1 MVECWN
7 FTGKCLTRLA
17 WDMAKRVANNSSKVW
32 VGQKS
37 ASIRAGTPGQR
48 MPIRWA
54 SGWNCSVSRDM
65 TERWCL
71 GYFLQKTKN
80 VWGCLIGKLF
90 VWTCMYVEMYM
101 FNNSII
107 SVKDS
112 DLLEMTSLKRLP
124 SETRTEALLV
134 KYVAYFGICQ

>member
-1 MVECWN
+1 
-7 FTGKCLTRLA
+7 
-17 WDMAKRVANNSSKVW
+17 
-32 VGQKS
+32 
-37 ASIRAGTPGQR
+37 
-48 MPIRWA
+48 
-54 SGWNCSVSRDM
+54 
-65 TERWCL
+65 
-71 GYFLQKTKN
+71 
-80 VWGCLIGKLF
+80 
-90 VWTCMYVEMYM
+90 MYVEMYM